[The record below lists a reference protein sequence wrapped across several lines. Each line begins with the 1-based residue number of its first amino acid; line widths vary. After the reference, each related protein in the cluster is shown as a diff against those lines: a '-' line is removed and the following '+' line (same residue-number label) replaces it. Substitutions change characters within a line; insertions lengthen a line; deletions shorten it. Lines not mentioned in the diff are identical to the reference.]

1 MSVLLDRGMSCR
13 VAFQESEHA
22 LLQKVRWQVAAAAPI
37 FPGLLPQP
45 LPPENSMPEWW
56 SGYVIQLADLFRANE
71 KFKAY

>member
-45 LPPENSMPEWW
+45 LPPENSMPE
-56 SGYVIQLADLFRANE
+56 
-71 KFKAY
+71 